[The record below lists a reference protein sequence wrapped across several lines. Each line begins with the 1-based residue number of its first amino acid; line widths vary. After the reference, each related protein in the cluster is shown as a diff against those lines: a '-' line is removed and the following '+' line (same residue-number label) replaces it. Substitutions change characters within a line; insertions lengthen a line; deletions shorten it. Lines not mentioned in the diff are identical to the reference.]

1 VKLFSKE
8 FLIYAGERSVK
19 TFFQSLLA
27 MFGGQQLQVF
37 EVDWVGVLGVSLGAG
52 LLSIATSVV
61 ANSKLTS
68 NVESVD

>member
-1 VKLFSKE
+1 VKLFSKR
-8 FLIYAGERSVK
+8 FAIYAGERSVK

-37 EVDWVGVLGVSLGAG
+37 DVDWVGVLGVSLGAA

-61 ANSKLTS
+61 TKSKLTS
-68 NVESVD
+68 DVNDVD

>member
-1 VKLFSKE
+1 MKLFSKR
-8 FLIYAGERSVK
+8 FAIYAGERSVK

-37 EVDWVGVLGVSLGAG
+37 EVDWVGVLGVSLGAA

-61 ANSKLTS
+61 SKSKLTS
-68 NVESVD
+68 DVNEVD

>member
-1 VKLFSKE
+1 MKLFSNE

-37 EVDWVGVLGVSLGAG
+37 EVDWVGVLGVSLGAA

-61 ANSKLTS
+61 TKSKLTS
-68 NVESVD
+68 DVDEVD

>member
-1 VKLFSKE
+1 MKLFSKE

-19 TFFQSLLA
+19 TFFQSLTA

-37 EVDWVGVLGVSLGAG
+37 DIDWVAALGVSLGAA

-61 ANSKLTS
+61 TNSKLTS
-68 NVESVD
+68 EVNDID

>member
-1 VKLFSKE
+1 MKLFSKE

-37 EVDWVGVLGVSLGAG
+37 EVDWVGVLGVSLGAAV
-52 LLSIATSVV
+52 LSIATSVV
-61 ANSKLTS
+61 TKSSLTS
-68 NVESVD
+68 DIDEVD

>member
-37 EVDWVGVLGVSLGAG
+37 EVDWVGVLGVSLGAA

-61 ANSKLTS
+61 TKSKLTS
-68 NVESVD
+68 DVDDID

>member
-37 EVDWVGVLGVSLGAG
+37 EVDWVGVLGVSLGAA

-61 ANSKLTS
+61 TKSKLTS
-68 NVESVD
+68 EVNEVD

>member
-37 EVDWVGVLGVSLGAG
+37 DVDWVGVLGVSLGAA

-61 ANSKLTS
+61 TKSKLTS
-68 NVESVD
+68 DVDEVD

>member
-68 NVESVD
+68 SVEDVD

>member
-1 VKLFSKE
+1 MKLFSKE

-61 ANSKLTS
+61 AHSKLTS

>member
-1 VKLFSKE
+1 M
-8 FLIYAGERSVK
+8 K

-37 EVDWVGVLGVSLGAG
+37 DVDWIGVLGVSLGAA

-61 ANSKLTS
+61 TKSKLTS
-68 NVESVD
+68 DVNDVD

>member
-1 VKLFSKE
+1 MKLFSKE

-37 EVDWVGVLGVSLGAG
+37 DVDWVGVLGVSLGAG

>member
-1 VKLFSKE
+1 VKLFSKR
-8 FLIYAGERSVK
+8 FAIYAGERSVK

-37 EVDWVGVLGVSLGAG
+37 DVDWVGVLGVSLGAA

-61 ANSKLTS
+61 SKSKLTS
-68 NVESVD
+68 DVNEVD